1 MVKKDKQPRKPH
13 KPLDFSKG
21 GILWVVWN
29 YVEAAL
35 MLVAGI
41 LAIIFSDNR
50 ELQNTIL
57 LIVGCF
63 LILDGF
69 LRILMN
75 FLPILSA
82 KDKKTLN
89 YDFVIGGA
97 VELALGVTLVT
108 MPGTAASVIV
118 SFLSTFIAIA
128 LIVAGGV
135 FLAYAIAF
143 IIDKLFG
150 LVMPIL
156 EIILGLGLVAL
167 GVVVLVYMG
176 NEEVFFRVVLII
188 TGAILTIAG
197 LALLIETT
205 RVMLVTN
212 KLKRAAKAAQAA
224 PKAPKEDV
232 VVTVDAT
239 EKPAADEPESVS
251 EEPPALEKK
260 PEAIEA
266 PKDDNEKPVVEK

>member
-1 MVKKDKQPRKPH
+1 MVKTVKKPH

-21 GILWVVWN
+21 GVLWVVWN

-41 LAIIFSDNR
+41 LAIIFSDNK
-50 ELQNTIL
+50 ELQDTIL

-63 LILDGF
+63 LIVDGF
-69 LRILMN
+69 LKVLMN

-82 KDKKTLN
+82 TDKKKLN

-97 VELALGVTLVT
+97 IELALGVTLVT
-108 MPGTAASVIV
+108 MPGTAASYIV
-118 SFLSTFIAIA
+118 SFLSTFIAIV

-135 FLAYAIAF
+135 FLAYAVAF

-150 LVMPIL
+150 LVMPII

-167 GVVVLVYMG
+167 GVVVLVYMN

-188 TGAILTIAG
+188 TGAIMAIAG

-205 RVMLVTN
+205 RVMLLTN
-212 KLKRAAKAAQAA
+212 KLKRAAKAAQNGPEM
-224 PKAPKEDV
+224 PKDDV

-239 EKPAADEPESVS
+239 EKVAKDEPEGTGEVT
-251 EEPPALEKK
+251 PAIENK
-260 PEAIEA
+260 PTAIEA
-266 PKDDNEKPVVEK
+266 PKDDKTDEKK